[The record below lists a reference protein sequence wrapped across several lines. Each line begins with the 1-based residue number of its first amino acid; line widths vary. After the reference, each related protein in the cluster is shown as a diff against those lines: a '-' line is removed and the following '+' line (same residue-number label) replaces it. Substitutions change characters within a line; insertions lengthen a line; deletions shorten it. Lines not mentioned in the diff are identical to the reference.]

1 MLLYIILTVLGLA
14 LLELAVIIREKRK
27 ILRQINQISLDLD
40 HILSNNTDEKVMMF
54 TDNKEICC
62 LMEQIN
68 RTLEDCQKVKVG
80 YRKLEL
86 NAKCMLSNIS
96 HDIKTPLTVIQG
108 YLEIMMLDE
117 KNNKKMLGKVFDK
130 ASQLMEL
137 IDRFFTMAKIE
148 AGDIDLAMTKIN
160 LCEFCRENIIDF
172 YEILTEKEFQ
182 VDIQIPEYDIYVFS
196 NREALKRILSNLV
209 TNAIRYGSEGKYLGL
224 ILREDKRKVWIDIV
238 DKGKG
243 IEKSE
248 LGRVFDRLYTM
259 EDSRNRQMQGN
270 GLGLTIAKELA
281 KKLNGDIFIESE
293 AYIRTAFIVE
303 LEKIEY

>member
-1 MLLYIILTVLGLA
+1 M
-14 LLELAVIIREKRK
+14 
-27 ILRQINQISLDLD
+27 
-40 HILSNNTDEKVMMF
+40 
-54 TDNKEICC
+54 
-62 LMEQIN
+62 
-68 RTLEDCQKVKVG
+68 
-80 YRKLEL
+80 
-86 NAKCMLSNIS
+86 
-96 HDIKTPLTVIQG
+96 
-108 YLEIMMLDE
+108 
-117 KNNKKMLGKVFDK
+117 
-130 ASQLMEL
+130 
-137 IDRFFTMAKIE
+137 
-148 AGDIDLAMTKIN
+148 
-160 LCEFCRENIIDF
+160 
-172 YEILTEKEFQ
+172 
-182 VDIQIPEYDIYVFS
+182 
-196 NREALKRILSNLV
+196 
-209 TNAIRYGSEGKYLGL
+209 